1 MFPRQ
6 DWLSSVPPPPQSL
19 STESEASAGEPGAV
33 DPPAGNHLEGPR
45 LLMKTAE
52 MWGSVGALGP
62 RKNPF

>member
-6 DWLSSVPPPPQSL
+6 DWLSSVSPPQSL
-19 STESEASAGEPGAV
+19 STEPASAGEPGAA
-33 DPPAGNHLEGPR
+33 DPPAGNHPERPR

>member
-6 DWLSSVPPPPQSL
+6 DRLSSVPPHHSPCPMNQRHQL
-19 STESEASAGEPGAV
+19 VNLVLWTLLQ
-33 DPPAGNHLEGPR
+33 GNHPEGPR